1 MSDQFNAF
9 IEAAARKYGVDVDL
23 IRRVIEAESNWD
35 PRATSRAGAQG
46 LMQLMPK
53 TAGSLGV
60 RDPFDPEQNI
70 NAGANYLSQMMKRFG
85 GDRRKALAAYNF
97 GPTAVAAG
105 RPWPPETQNYVNK
118 VIGPGEYVQPPEG
131 PFAPPPED
139 PLGMQR
145 AEADRPDLRT
155 RATSN
160 FMAPRMTSGW
170 ERVTGGSATGGPA
183 TGGSAIRSPIGPF
196 GPQNPNIPVPSM
208 PPLPRMTGL
217 GLTMRPAPP
226 PAPPPVPEQP
236 PAQPTINARAVIP
249 GEEYIKENFFAPGV
263 LEPGPEPYRPLP
275 SAPTEPYGDEY
286 ASSPRAT
293 SVQESPVAPAPRDQ
307 STDALLRHLSDA
319 PREEDYALTGWK
331 KALGILA
338 SAGAGYTGG
347 AGQGINTA
355 EHIFRGPYQRAVQA
369 HRVRGEQL
377 GSVARIEDQVADRAL
392 RRQQMEQQGR
402 YQDIMGKAATTRA
415 EADRLEAQNRGRFGR
430 IGPESRVPFNQLDDA
445 RQAVMERLYATD
457 ARAKKFLQPITDKDG
472 NLTGTFTIRPEVER
486 WFGNREFN
494 PQELEE
500 LRSLLA
506 DIDKMAEGFVGTMV
520 DPYASRQRQPSGGFG
535 VPDDY

>member
-1 MSDQFNAF
+1 MSDQFNAI
-9 IEAAARKYGVDVDL
+9 IETAARKYGVDVDL

-60 RDPFDPEQNI
+60 TDPFDPEQNI
-70 NAGANYLSQMMKRFG
+70 NAGTNYISQMMKRFG

-139 PLGMQR
+139 PLGMRR
-145 AEADRPDLRT
+145 AEADRPDLGT

-170 ERVTGGSATGGPA
+170 DRATGGPGA
-183 TGGSAIRSPIGPF
+183 GVELPTPRPASF
-196 GPQNPNIPVPSM
+196 PVPPTPSTSVRAGGALQGIGGVVNRFM
-208 PPLPRMTGL
+208 ASQRSGYVPT
-217 GLTMRPAPP
+217 
-226 PAPPPVPEQP
+226 PEQP

-275 SAPTEPYGDEY
+275 SAPTEPYGDEF
-286 ASSPRAT
+286 AGPSRAA

-392 RRQQMEQQGR
+392 RRQQLEQQGR